1 MGALII
7 AMFCSASLAFFFK
20 ETEKRNLNRYWVT
33 SANYMIATGV
43 GIWMVVQAP
52 PELWPPI
59 SFFAMAGFTGFL
71 FFESFL
77 LYQKNVR
84 EFGASLTGFYGKLGI
99 LLPVVLSLAVFQE
112 WPTRFQG
119 MGIGLAILS
128 IGIANRTEKG
138 KFEWVAPL
146 LLLLVFNGMAEFMNK
161 GFEAAYAF
169 SLRPLWL
176 ASVFGTAL
184 LFSLGKSL
192 SQERPERSIWA
203 WGVGIGLTNLF
214 SSFFLIQA
222 LVVLPAAVVFP
233 SFGVGSMLLI
243 YLGSA
248 GFYKERLTRRQWQA
262 SALSLIAI
270 YLMNQ

>member
-7 AMFCSASLAFFFK
+7 AMLCSASLAFFFK
-20 ETEKRNLNRYWVT
+20 ETEKRDLNRYWVT
-33 SANYMIATGV
+33 SANYVVATGV
-43 GIWMVVQAP
+43 GIWMVMQSP
-52 PELWPPI
+52 PQGLPPF
-59 SFFAMAGFTGFL
+59 SFFVMAGFTGFL

-84 EFGASLTGFYGKLGI
+84 KFGASLTGFYGKLGI

-112 WPTRFQG
+112 WPTHFQSA
-119 MGIGLAILS
+119 GILLAILA
-128 IGIANRTEKG
+128 IGLANRTEKG
-138 KFEWVAPL
+138 TFEWAFPL

-161 GFEAAYAF
+161 GFEAAYSF

-176 ASVFGTAL
+176 TSVFGTAL
-184 LFSLGKSL
+184 LFSLAKSR
-192 SQERPERSIWA
+192 SQERPKPVIWA
-203 WGVGIGLTNLF
+203 WGFGIGVANLF

-243 YLGSA
+243 YLGST
-248 GFYKERLTRRQWQA
+248 GFYRERLTRMQWSA
-262 SALSLIAI
+262 AALSLIAI

>member
-33 SANYMIATGV
+33 SANYVVATGV
-43 GIWMVVQAP
+43 GIWMVIQSP
-52 PELWPPI
+52 PDQLPPV
-59 SFFAMAGFTGFL
+59 SFFAMAGIAGYL

-84 EFGASLTGFYGKLGI
+84 KFGASLTGFYGKLGI
-99 LLPVVLSLAVFQE
+99 LLPVILSLAVFQE
-112 WPTRFQG
+112 WPTRFQSV
-119 MGIGLAILS
+119 GIALAILA
-128 IGIANRTEKG
+128 IGIANRTGKG
-138 KFEWVAPL
+138 KFEWAVPL
-146 LLLLVFNGMAEFMNK
+146 LLFFLFNGMAEFMNK
-161 GFEAAYAF
+161 GFEASF
-169 SLRPLWL
+169 SLSLRPLWL
-176 ASVFGTAL
+176 TSVFGIAL
-184 LFSLGKSL
+184 IFSLGKSL
-192 SQERPERSIWA
+192 SQGKPARSIWA
-203 WGVGIGLTNLF
+203 WGVGIGVTNLF

-222 LVVLPAAVVFP
+222 LVQLPAAVVFP

-248 GFYKERLTRRQWQA
+248 GFYREKLTRMQWQA
-262 SALSLIAI
+262 AGLSLIAI